1 MWMLLRIRCGIDKF
15 IVLIGNLMVIIVFF
29 VWIVLIVLLNVDLVI
44 VVIIVVWI
52 LLIFF
57 WSCVVKLGFLIGL
70 IKRLV
75 FIFFVKVNWLLF
87 ILIVIIFVL
96 KICLVYCK
104 VRLFSLFNFEIIS
117 YWFGWIL
124 DFFIVL

>member
-44 VVIIVVWI
+44 VVIIAVWI

-57 WSCVVKLGFLIGL
+57 WSCAVKLGFLIGL